1 MGLHIRIGQ
10 NPHGLRRKIVPIFP
24 GLQTFRVLSPD
35 HLQRAFAEENLRGGF
50 SASTT
55 ASMASAVASGL
66 SRAMVLNR
74 GTLIAPLRALRT
86 GSAQNQQAIETSR
99 REYDAHLKNGK

>member
-55 ASMASAVASGL
+55 ASMAPAVASGL
-66 SRAMVLNR
+66 SRAMVPR
-74 GTLIAPLRALRT
+74 K
-86 GSAQNQQAIETSR
+86 SR
-99 REYDAHLKNGK
+99 RPVESSADLVGAESAGHRNVTARVRRSFEKWKI